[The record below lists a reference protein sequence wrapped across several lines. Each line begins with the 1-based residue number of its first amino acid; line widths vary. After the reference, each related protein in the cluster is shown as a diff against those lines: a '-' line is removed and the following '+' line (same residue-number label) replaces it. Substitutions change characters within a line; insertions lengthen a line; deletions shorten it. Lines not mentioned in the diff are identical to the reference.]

1 MNNRQCIQRELRN
14 ARRVI
19 TNPDN
24 FSSSLI
30 DTAWAVIRSANR
42 QNIYLH
48 PLPFASASG
57 AYSCSPSQQ
66 SRQGCLHEVQT

>member
-1 MNNRQCIQRELRN
+1 MNYRQPIQRELRN

-19 TNPDN
+19 TNPDK
-24 FSSSLI
+24 FLPETI
-30 DTAWAVIRSANR
+30 DTAWAIVRSAASK
-42 QNIYLH
+42 NIYLH
-48 PLPFASASG
+48 PMPFASASD

>member
-1 MNNRQCIQRELRN
+1 MSDRQCIQRELRN

-19 TNPDN
+19 TNPDK

-30 DTAWAVIRSANR
+30 DTAWAVIRAANR

-48 PLPFASASG
+48 PMPFASASD

-66 SRQGCLHEVQT
+66 SSTGCLHEVQT

>member
-1 MNNRQCIQRELRN
+1 MNDRQCIQRELRN

-19 TNPDN
+19 TNPDK

-48 PLPFASASG
+48 PMPFASASG

>member
-1 MNNRQCIQRELRN
+1 MNDRQCIRRELRN

-19 TNPDN
+19 TNPDK

-66 SRQGCLHEVQT
+66 SNTGCLHEVQT